1 MKKIL
6 LVLCCLGLVGC
17 VTSSPSFFVNV
28 DSINRNNIVAGTKY
42 MIVSGNKDVK
52 QDDLQ
57 FLEFSSY
64 IKRALLL
71 NKFELVKDV
80 TKADVLIF
88 LNYGIGE
95 PEELHFT
102 YSRPIYGQTGVA
114 SSNTFANIS
123 TFGNMATGSA
133 TTTYT
138 PSYGVVGSS
147 LHSGTIISY
156 TRFFAL
162 KAVDAKQVINNEELS
177 ELWATKVISTGSSDD
192 LRRVFPVMVA
202 AAKPYF
208 AKNTGRKIEVHINEG
223 DDGVREIKG
232 DEYLKPVVPKDKI
245 GFYEVDYKDEI
256 KGVGVLCRANFAYN
270 GLILFISLKNNTNH
284 PINFDFDKLFVN
296 YGNVKLY
303 KFSKS
308 EEVNRL
314 LEKGTKEDMKN
325 GLKYSDQNYLE
336 SHEIKPN
343 DSYVGYVYFFEPP
356 EILDGDKIEV
366 EFEINNSKTIIPFEY
381 KAGWMTRKLFIEKFK
396 EK

>member
-17 VTSSPSFFVNV
+17 VTTSDPFTVNV
-28 DSINRNNIVAGTKY
+28 DSINRNNIIPGTKY

-57 FLEFSSY
+57 FLEFASY
-64 IKRALLL
+64 IKRALML
-71 NKFELVKDV
+71 NKFELVKEV
-80 TKADVLIF
+80 NKADVLIF
-88 LNYGIGE
+88 LKYGIGE
-95 PEELHFT
+95 PEEHQ
-102 YSRPIYGQTGVA
+102 YSYSVPIYGQTGVS
-114 SSNTFANIS
+114 SSNTTASLS

-138 PSYGVVGSS
+138 PSYGVVGSNMY
-147 LHSGTIISY
+147 SGTY
-156 TRFFAL
+156 VTFTRFFVL
-162 KAVDAKQVINNEELS
+162 TAVNAKQVINNETPL
-177 ELWATKVISTGSSDD
+177 ELWTTKVISTGSSDD

-202 AAKPYF
+202 AAKSYI
-208 AKNTGRKIEVHINEG
+208 AKNTGRKIEINLKEG

-232 DEYLKPVVPKDKI
+232 DEYLKPAVPKDRT
-245 GFYEVDYKDEI
+245 GFYEVDFKDDI
-256 KGVGVLCRANFAYN
+256 QGVGVLCRANFAYK

-284 PINFDFDKLFVN
+284 AIKFDVDKLFVN
-296 YGNVKLY
+296 YGNTKLY
-303 KFSKS
+303 RFSKS
-308 EEVNRL
+308 EEANRL
-314 LEKGTKEDMKN
+314 LDKGTKEDMKN

-343 DSYVGYVYFFEPP
+343 ESYVGYVYFSEPP

-381 KAGWMTRKLFIEKFK
+381 KAGWMTRKQFTEKFK